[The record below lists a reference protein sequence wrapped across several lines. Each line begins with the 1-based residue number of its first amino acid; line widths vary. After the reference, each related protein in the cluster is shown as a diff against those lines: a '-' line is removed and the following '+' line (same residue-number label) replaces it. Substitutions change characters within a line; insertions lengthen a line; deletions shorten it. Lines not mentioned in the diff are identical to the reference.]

1 MTAQSFAP
9 VSSASFSPQKMKPL
23 SGLLVVLTQAM
34 ADSAQFADLL
44 RGQGATPIFYPC
56 MEIVPPRNSVPL
68 DDAIQHA
75 AAGKFDWLIV
85 PDVNVV
91 DALAQ
96 RLAEAGLAASALADV
111 RVAAVGNA
119 TTQAVT
125 DQLGLP
131 VTHID
136 VKHVDARSAAS
147 KSGSSGLADA
157 LGIQP
162 GQRVLLPQSAQNKAG
177 LSKAL
182 TAAGADVTVVTAYR
196 TVPAQEGDDVPT
208 MLWQGKIDVVT
219 FSSPSSIRF
228 FRKRLDM
235 MGGKLGMLQDVV
247 VACMDPATANIAR
260 QHGLSVRIMPE
271 KQSVAGLVEALTQY
285 FDSA

>member
-1 MTAQSFAP
+1 
-9 VSSASFSPQKMKPL
+9 
-23 SGLLVVLTQAM
+23 
-34 ADSAQFADLL
+34 
-44 RGQGATPIFYPC
+44 
-56 MEIVPPRNSVPL
+56 
-68 DDAIQHA
+68 
-75 AAGKFDWLIV
+75 
-85 PDVNVV
+85 
-91 DALAQ
+91 
-96 RLAEAGLAASALADV
+96 
-111 RVAAVGNA
+111 
-119 TTQAVT
+119 
-125 DQLGLP
+125 
-131 VTHID
+131 
-136 VKHVDARSAAS
+136 VDARSAAS

-177 LSKAL
+177 LSKVL